1 MFKKYLRETLF
12 HPHSESH
19 KVVGYLGV
27 ICLIRLLDHVCG
39 DRTSEQGTP
48 DLSGM
53 DHVCGN
59 GTSEQDTPD
68 LSGMIRRLFDLAEF
82 ASITHAQE
90 AVKYLQ
96 RSFSLQPSYFFVC
109 LLCSLLLSLDSNGV
123 NRHAVRQICI
133 DYCRK
138 EPDNPGAIRLYLDFC
153 MIHDNGILDLSDSR
167 RLAAWVPYAERLIK
181 IDPCNDYALTLLLK
195 FYENRNGVHLFD
207 NILPCLEH
215 LKILQLLANRA
226 EYSFGDL
233 ESFSDPPLSEFPD
246 IFPSVSRHWLWR
258 KLLHF
263 LGVQRRSAEPNA
275 DAPIW
280 RHRALFWKKL
290 FFSRPVCDREL
301 AVIFG
306 AAARYLFDRNS
317 YASLNWAHLNAQTLS
332 LSADLQVPSPGIR
345 HSENSWWGVV
355 RLESEPPSAFSRK
368 FECIL
373 DKESLELLT
382 LHEFAVSD
390 FLGYEKS
397 S

>member
-1 MFKKYLRETLF
+1 MSTHGAQVPNLQRLLNHELGKQPSSKLAMDAFTCLIRAAGGLEGTKAFSFRDITPELVLGIGLTLLDRHNPTNTVVIQFVDDLMAAAGKERSEELLVLFALSKIRHRDLEGAHDLLERETLF

-195 FYENRNGVHLFD
+195 FYENRN
-207 NILPCLEH
+207 
-215 LKILQLLANRA
+215 
-226 EYSFGDL
+226 
-233 ESFSDPPLSEFPD
+233 
-246 IFPSVSRHWLWR
+246 
-258 KLLHF
+258 
-263 LGVQRRSAEPNA
+263 
-275 DAPIW
+275 
-280 RHRALFWKKL
+280 
-290 FFSRPVCDREL
+290 
-301 AVIFG
+301 
-306 AAARYLFDRNS
+306 
-317 YASLNWAHLNAQTLS
+317 AS
-332 LSADLQVPSPGIR
+332 G
-345 HSENSWWGVV
+345 E
-355 RLESEPPSAFSRK
+355 
-368 FECIL
+368 
-373 DKESLELLT
+373 
-382 LHEFAVSD
+382 
-390 FLGYEKS
+390 
-397 S
+397 